1 MTFFTVQYYTLSS
14 VTLPVLL
21 LPPCIISICCMCL
34 SALQCPRLTV
44 HKHLVASLLLFYSS
58 LLVYLE
64 PYVTQRKQGLDY
76 RQYVSSLRCFTVNN
90 ADFLFCFINKCYES
104 FLHQIK
110 QKATFY
116 ILKVS
121 RTILIFT

>member
-1 MTFFTVQYYTLSS
+1 MR
-14 VTLPVLL
+14 
-21 LPPCIISICCMCL
+21 

-76 RQYVSSLRCFTVNN
+76 RQYVSIIRSTERGLLNRF
-90 ADFLFCFINKCYES
+90 FILEIFGK
-104 FLHQIK
+104 
-110 QKATFY
+110 Y
-116 ILKVS
+116 ILVVDDKCLLETRV
-121 RTILIFT
+121 